1 MEQSFEKRR
10 PQPQPQPQPLV
21 RAFVLTVVL
30 LAGAGAAAAS
40 QTHALVNGLT
50 VTIHGP
56 KELLARCQTAA
67 GALVLN
73 HPGLGDL
80 ELLRDPADP
89 RLPRAGVEAFVP
101 LDADV
106 VLDALAQVSAPVS
119 DLDVEVLLLPSPPAE
134 ILGSFSVRNL
144 IVLSP
149 GFAAAPPSTVHW
161 VTVHELGHVLTW
173 ARFDRDP
180 AAWQRYRELRGL
192 DPLSNGPDAPHQARE
207 REILAEDLRFLY
219 GGPLATADGGI
230 ENPHLDTP
238 DRVAGLGDHLDATLA
253 AAPAAAGLPA
263 AAAWPNPCNPRTTV
277 ELRLPATAATPDPAA
292 ARLEIL
298 DARGR
303 RVRLIRGGSL
313 GNGSLQVAWDG
324 TADDGRAAATGRY
337 FYRIG
342 WPGLEARG
350 ALTLIR

>member
-1 MEQSFEKRR
+1 MEHRFAEYL
-10 PQPQPQPQPLV
+10 PQPRPLA
-21 RAFVLTVVL
+21 RACVLAVL
-30 LAGAGAAAAS
+30 LCAGAAAAS
-40 QTHALVNGLT
+40 QTHPLANGLT
-50 VTIHGP
+50 VTVHGP
-56 KELLARCQTAA
+56 KELLARCETAA
-67 GALVLN
+67 GALMLN

-89 RLPRAGVEAFVP
+89 RLPRAGVEVFVP

-106 VLDALAQVSAPVS
+106 VLDALAQVTAPVS
-119 DLDVEVLLLPSPPAE
+119 DLEVEVLLLPSPPAE
-134 ILGSFSVRNL
+134 LLGSFSVRNL

-149 GFAAAPPSTVHW
+149 GFAAVPASTVHW

-180 AAWQRYRELRGL
+180 TAWDRYRELRGL
-192 DPLSNGPDAPHQARE
+192 DPLTNGPDAPHNARE

-238 DRVAGLGDHLDATLA
+238 DRVAGLDALLDATLSA
-253 AAPAAAGLPA
+253 DPAAARVLT

-277 ELRLPATAATPDPAA
+277 ELRLPETAAAHDPTAA
-292 ARLEIL
+292 SLEIL

-313 GNGSLQVAWDG
+313 EDGALRVAWDG

-350 ALTLIR
+350 AVTLVR